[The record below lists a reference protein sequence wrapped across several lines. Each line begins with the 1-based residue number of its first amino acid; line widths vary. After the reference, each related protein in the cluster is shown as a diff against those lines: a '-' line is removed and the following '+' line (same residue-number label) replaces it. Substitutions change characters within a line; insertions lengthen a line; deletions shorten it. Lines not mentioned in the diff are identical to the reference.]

1 MTYITTT
8 TSGFTYEVKTAS
20 FSAVKDRLYSVESSS
35 GTTIVVTL
43 PTLPEL
49 GDRIKIFHHGDGIL
63 KMQEFSTQVHIDPNE
78 GAVYTGSDWS
88 GTTKTV
94 ESRSFIELVAT
105 QIYVAN
111 PAQEA
116 IWECVITPQLEFGED
131 TLTSDHEHFVY
142 QAAKKQMVG
151 VSSVPI
157 IITQTNAG
165 SNLIDAGFNEMH
177 KVYLCT
183 GNCTNI
189 RLPSPATSAHCMF
202 TLKRMGSNN
211 ITIETY
217 GGVYLDGATGNAV
230 YTLTATN
237 PTVTVVGDGSS
248 NWYIV

>member
-1 MTYITTT
+1 MTYIMTS
-8 TSGFTYEVKTAS
+8 TSGFAYEVKTAS
-20 FSAVKDRLYSVESSS
+20 FSAVKDIFYSVESSS
-35 GTTIVVTL
+35 GETITVTL

-63 KMQEFSTQVHIDPNE
+63 KMQELSTQVHVEPNE
-78 GAVYTGSDWS
+78 GAVSGS

-94 ESRSFIELVAT
+94 ESRSLIELVAT

-116 IWECVITPQLEFGED
+116 IWECIITPQLEFGED

-142 QAAKKQMVG
+142 QDAKKQMVG

-157 IITQTNAG
+157 IISQTNAG
-165 SNLIDAGFNEMH
+165 SNLLDATFNEMH

-189 RLPSPATSAHCMF
+189 RLPRPDTSGHCMF
-202 TLKRMGSNN
+202 TIKRMGSNN
-211 ITIETY
+211 ITIEAQLNT
-217 GGVYLDGATGNAV
+217 YLDGATGNAIH
-230 YTLTATN
+230 TLTATN
-237 PTVTVVGDGSS
+237 PTITVVSDGST
-248 NWYIV
+248 NWYTI